1 MYPVKRSFAAIAAN
15 VLLVTGSF
23 ALQSEASAATATYDP
38 STRIVDIPKVDVL
51 NPNGGA
57 KTYHAQLKLLE
68 KNPASPFFELQLIS
82 AGAETPTTEQRVTY
96 DGATISVHFPSVK
109 VGAGAAEYYAKL
121 KLIPGSNPLRFKL
134 VQLKNNAFSGC
145 PAFST
150 NGPVAGTC
158 VLSGEI
164 NNNITL
170 SKEIT
175 WILSGGVYVGGD
187 QVNSATLSI
196 NPGTKIV
203 GQSGADYLYIRRGS
217 KILAE
222 GTPDNPIVMTGPFQ
236 ESAGEWGGLLLAG
249 NAPVNGC
256 SEGVDP
262 CEIAFEAIATELF
275 GGNDVDDNSGVLK
288 YLQVNYAGF
297 AVRPD
302 EELNGITMLGVGAGT
317 LVDYVQ
323 VHKGLDDGI
332 EMFGSTVQMKHLVL
346 TSAGDDSLDWGIG
359 WRGKAQFVLIK
370 QAVDDGDRGIEADNN
385 PDNNDASPR
394 SKPILS
400 NLTALGSPVSSQGAL
415 LRRGTGASIYN
426 SVFTGFGEQCLR
438 IDGTPTYT
446 NAGTPEA
453 LSGELT
459 IQDSYV
465 DCDTN
470 FNDEGEEPF
479 LVSDWFNAQS
489 GNVAG
494 DPILDG
500 YLPGVGSPLITG
512 GHDVPDAF
520 FTPVD
525 YIGAFK
531 DANDDWTQ
539 EWTTPF

>member
-23 ALQSEASAATATYDP
+23 AWQAEASAATATYDP
-38 STRIVDIPKVDVL
+38 STRVVDIPKVDVL
-51 NPNGGA
+51 NPNGSA

-82 AGAETPTTEQRVTY
+82 AGAEASTFEQRVTY
-96 DGATISVHFPSVK
+96 DGATLSVHFPSVK

-203 GQSGADYLYIRRGS
+203 GQSGADFLYIRRGS

-222 GTPDNPIVMTGPFQ
+222 GTPDNPIVMTGPLEQ
-236 ESAGEWGGLLLAG
+236 NPGEWGGLLLAG
-249 NAPVNGC
+249 RAPVNGC
-256 SEGVDP
+256 AAGVDP
-262 CEIAFEAIATELF
+262 CELAFEAIATEHF
-275 GGNDVDDNSGVLK
+275 GGNNPNDNSGILK
-288 YLQVNYAGF
+288 YLQINFAGF
-297 AVRPD
+297 AVRAD
-302 EELNGITMLGVGAGT
+302 EELNGLTMLGVGAGT
-317 LVDYVQ
+317 LIDYVQ
-323 VHKGLDDGI
+323 VHRGLDDGI
-332 EMFGSTVQMKHLVL
+332 EMFGGTNQMKHLVL
-346 TSAGDDSLDWGIG
+346 TGISDDSLDWAFG

-370 QAVDDGDRGIEADNN
+370 QVADDGDRGIEADNN
-385 PDNNDASPR
+385 PDNNDATPR
-394 SKPILS
+394 SKPMIS
-400 NLTALGSPVSSQGAL
+400 NLTALGGPAGSQGAL
-415 LRRGTGASIYN
+415 LRVGTGGNIYN
-426 SVFTGFGEQCLR
+426 SVFTGFGDQCLR
-438 IDGTPTYT
+438 IDDNSTYV
-446 NAGTPEA
+446 NAGTPAA

-459 IQDSYV
+459 IQDTYV
-465 DCDTN
+465 DCATN
-470 FNDEGEEPF
+470 FKDDAGAPF

-494 DPILDG
+494 NPKLDG
-500 YLPGVGSPLITG
+500 YLPAVDSPLING
-512 GHDVPDAF
+512 GHSVPDGF

-531 DANDDWTQ
+531 DADNDWTL
-539 EWTTPF
+539 EWTTGF